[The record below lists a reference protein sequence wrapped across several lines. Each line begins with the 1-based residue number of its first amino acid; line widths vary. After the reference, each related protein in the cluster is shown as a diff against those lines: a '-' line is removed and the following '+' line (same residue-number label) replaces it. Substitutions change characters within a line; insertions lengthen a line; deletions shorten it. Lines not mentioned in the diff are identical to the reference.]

1 MLILKKINN
10 NVALAASDA
19 GEEIVVF
26 GRGVGF
32 PAMPYELKD
41 ESVIQRV
48 FASVDE
54 KLLGAL
60 QSISDEVLLAASD
73 IVALAGEALDCSLS
87 PNLLVSLAD
96 HIQYAVERQG
106 GILIENP
113 LSHEVAF
120 VYPRERELGD
130 RGLAIV
136 AARTG
141 VELPSCE
148 ATSIALH
155 LVNAEV
161 DGMGSAEDMDL
172 VMKSTVALERIT
184 QIVEEQL
191 GTPLDRTSYAYVRF
205 VAHLRFLIR
214 RLMRGGHQRL
224 SQENL
229 QVELLGRG
237 AAVSDDAREPPEVER
252 LRPPGRVQLAVGHR
266 LGRCRHDSHGVGPRG
281 LACGRGCGLRA
292 RGRHLQ
298 APRRTSLIAGSAAC
312 GVRPCTHRPRGSRA
326 HRHRV
331 YWYAYADTCFVTA

>member
-130 RGLAIV
+130 RGLPSWRRAPV
-136 AARTG
+136 WSCRPAR
-141 VELPSCE
+141 LP
-148 ATSIALH
+148 
-155 LVNAEV
+155 
-161 DGMGSAEDMDL
+161 
-172 VMKSTVALERIT
+172 
-184 QIVEEQL
+184 
-191 GTPLDRTSYAYVRF
+191 
-205 VAHLRFLIR
+205 
-214 RLMRGGHQRL
+214 
-224 SQENL
+224 
-229 QVELLGRG
+229 
-237 AAVSDDAREPPEVER
+237 R
-252 LRPPGRVQLAVGHR
+252 LR
-266 LGRCRHDSHGVGPRG
+266 S
-281 LACGRGCGLRA
+281 
-292 RGRHLQ
+292 
-298 APRRTSLIAGSAAC
+298 T
-312 GVRPCTHRPRGSRA
+312 
-326 HRHRV
+326 
-331 YWYAYADTCFVTA
+331 W